1 MGREDGKGPREG
13 LKSCGGEERGWVMQL
28 FFSFSYIYLYVCV
41 NVDAIVEAVKSLLT
55 REVCGLTQNTR
66 I

>member
-13 LKSCGGEERGWVMQL
+13 LKSLGGEERLGDAAV
-28 FFSFSYIYLYVCV
+28 FSFSYIYLYVCV

-55 REVCGLTQNTR
+55 REVWG
-66 I
+66 